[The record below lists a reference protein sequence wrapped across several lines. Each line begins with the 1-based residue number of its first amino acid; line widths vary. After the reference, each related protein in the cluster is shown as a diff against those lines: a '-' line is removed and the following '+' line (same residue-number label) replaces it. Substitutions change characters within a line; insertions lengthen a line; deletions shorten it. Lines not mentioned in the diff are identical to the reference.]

1 MFRPL
6 MQDFPDDAIFGL
18 SDQMTR
24 MERMMNGIMGSMGPF
39 DDMFTPPFAM
49 SPFPSLMGAA
59 PSQRMDQHRRISSR
73 PTDAL
78 TTFGF
83 GNLFPR
89 MDHRVANDPNCHSF
103 SSSSVMTYSLGD
115 DGQPKVYQASSTTRV
130 APGGVKETTKT
141 VSNSATGEQKMRI
154 DRQLGEKAHVVEK
167 TQNRYTGDQDESE
180 EFLNMEDGEVETFNH
195 EWKQRTGFGAGSRAP
210 NQIASHPYQRPTL
223 AITDGRQKSSQ
234 KRGKKFTGKKDK
246 MNQSKSR

>member
-1 MFRPL
+1 MFRSL
-6 MQDFPDDAIFGL
+6 MQDFHDDAMFGF

-24 MERMMNGIMGSMGPF
+24 MERMMNGFMGSVGPF
-39 DDMFTPPFAM
+39 DDMFSPSFGV
-49 SPFPSLMGAA
+49 SPFPALMA
-59 PSQRMDQHRRISSR
+59 PIPTHRIEQHDRRNHRSR
-73 PTDAL
+73 PNDAL
-78 TTFGF
+78 TPFGF

-89 MDHRVANDPNCHSF
+89 MDRMPGDPSCHSF

-115 DGQPKVYQASSTTRV
+115 DGQPKVYQASSTTRM

-141 VSNSATGEQKMRI
+141 VTNSATGEQKMRI

-180 EFLNMEDGEVETFNH
+180 EFLNMDDGEVETFNH
-195 EWKQRTGFGAGSRAP
+195 EWKQRTGVVGTRSA

-223 AITDGRQKSSQ
+223 AITDGRQESSQ
-234 KRGKKFTGKKDK
+234 KRGKKLAGKKDK
-246 MNQSKSR
+246 KSQSKSR